1 MGGGACNADSGG
13 SRNIYNR
20 AVARLARY
28 NYGVPRIALAGG
40 KAKAASTPGGKKER
54 KEEISGAGNEPYSSP
69 RGGGRF
75 NSFNFTDEIILTAYP
90 DFAVRFAS
98 YLRRQILSRLSTGV
112 YKEQP

>member
-1 MGGGACNADSGG
+1 MLVTLTVVVAGIPITE
-13 SRNIYNR
+13 R
-20 AVARLARY
+20 VARLVRY
-28 NYGVPRIALAGG
+28 NYGATRIALAGERQRRRARQEG
-40 KAKAASTPGGKKER
+40 RKKGRRKFLAPGMSP
-54 KEEISGAGNEPYSSP
+54 IPP
-69 RGGGRF
+69 RGGGERF

>member
-1 MGGGACNADSGG
+1 MVVGISITG
-13 SRNIYNR
+13 R
-20 AVARLARY
+20 VARLVRY

-98 YLRRQILSRLSTGV
+98 YLEASNSKPAQHRSL
-112 YKEQP
+112 